1 MSTRNRNLFIG
12 AAIVVVVGIVSLVAT
27 HGDHRASSSASPTT
41 SSRSSATTKGPSSS
55 TPTAAGSGPAP
66 TTVTTSTGGSSG
78 GATTT
83 TRPMPLQ
90 IKVSST
96 RGLHDGSVVTV
107 TVTADQGSEYYGL
120 DARLCAATPAT
131 PAITN
136 LYNYIPDPAG
146 NCILKPLS
154 ADSDAYLEA
163 GTAPPNQTGTI
174 NFRVGVGTNTFT
186 TENLQKVTIT
196 CGPGHP
202 CQLVIRPEYP
212 YGFGFRS
219 IPLDYAG

>member
-1 MSTRNRNLFIG
+1 MTVRTRNLLIG
-12 AAIVVVVGIVSLVAT
+12 AVVVVVVVIVSLVAT
-27 HGDHRASSSASPTT
+27 HSGHKASSSASPTT
-41 SSRSSATTKGPSSS
+41 TARSSVTTSGASSS
-55 TPTAAGSGPAP
+55 TTAAVGSGPAP
-66 TTVTTSTGGSSG
+66 TTVTPSTNAPS

-83 TRPMPLQ
+83 TQPMPLQ

-96 RGLHDGSVVTV
+96 RGLRDGSVVTV
-107 TVTADQGSEYYGL
+107 TITADKGSEYYGL
-120 DARLCAATPAT
+120 DARLCAATPTT

-146 NCILKPLS
+146 YCILKPLS

-186 TENLQKVTIT
+186 TENLQKVSIT